1 MSFRRLSAFLV
12 FMLVFTG
19 AVKVESQRWYFHPG
33 KGLEGRAY
41 VENTQGHRLEAECGN
56 GGGPALTLSPSPGG
70 ARAPSGEGPLL
81 LFQIDIDG
89 TLYDQSFR
97 CPAGVEA
104 CHTITMPHTCLID
117 ALKDGAQVRFFFAE
131 TLAAQFSLS
140 GAKAALDGLSACMGP
155 HQSP

>member
-1 MSFRRLSAFLV
+1 MLFRYLPVLFMSAL
-12 FMLVFTG
+12 FMTG
-19 AVKVESQRWYFHPG
+19 PALAAGERWHFDPG

-41 VENTQGHRLEAECGN
+41 VENVQGQRLEAECGN

-104 CHTITMPHTCLID
+104 CHTVTMPHTCLID

-131 TLAAQFSLS
+131 TFAAQFSLS
-140 GAKAALDGLSACMGP
+140 GAKAALDGLSACTGL
-155 HQSP
+155 HRSP